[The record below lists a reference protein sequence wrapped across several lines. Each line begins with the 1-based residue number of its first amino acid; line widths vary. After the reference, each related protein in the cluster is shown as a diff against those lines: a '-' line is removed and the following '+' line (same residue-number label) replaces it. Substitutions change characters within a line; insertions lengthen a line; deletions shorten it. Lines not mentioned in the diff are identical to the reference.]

1 MCCTAQ
7 KLKPAENRCFLCL
20 GSRVQ
25 HFFAFLGPALPYR
38 LLHGRAAPALSLWGG
53 LHVKL
58 FSLRGMMTAPLLS
71 LFKGFHMTVFILP
84 SHGER
89 TYRGKFPN
97 RIRSSGF
104 DRATGHHI
112 ELMNGMRLWALGP
125 VFAIGCSDRL
135 RDLSDVLSEAVQM
148 TAAQYETLKQ
158 AAAIARERV
167 NYCGHGA
174 RADIERQAR
183 DLLATIQA
191 PADDAAS
198 DAARV
203 AADVEADAARLS
215 ANTGARTID
224 ATPLWADVLPILFAT
239 LERGNANAQRIARA
253 ELERMAHA
261 ADRFNA
267 LAKAQS

>member
-1 MCCTAQ
+1 
-7 KLKPAENRCFLCL
+7 
-20 GSRVQ
+20 
-25 HFFAFLGPALPYR
+25 
-38 LLHGRAAPALSLWGG
+38 
-53 LHVKL
+53 
-58 FSLRGMMTAPLLS
+58 MTAPLLS